1 MKKLLLLFCLL
12 IPLLAHASSYPAVES
27 LNSRS
32 RVKPY
37 KQTIYWKHHRV
48 EKAFAISTLSLGGTA
63 VLGGGFFCIVS
74 GMADDNRSMNAFG
87 WITIGGAV
95 CAAGSIPLFVL
106 AHKSAKKAKAS
117 VEVSPSLVTC
127 QPISGKTTNNLALS
141 VSVNF

>member
-1 MKKLLLLFCLL
+1 MKKLLLLFCLM

-48 EKAFAISTLSLGGTA
+48 EKVFAITTVSLGGVAFFGGEFFYA
-63 VLGGGFFCIVS
+63 VS
-74 GMADDNRSMNAFG
+74 AMAYDNRSMNAFG

-117 VEVSPSLVTC
+117 VRVSPSLVTC

>member
-1 MKKLLLLFCLL
+1 MKKLLLLFCLMM
-12 IPLLAHASSYPAVES
+12 PLLAHASSYPAVEG

-48 EKAFAISTLSLGGTA
+48 EKAFAISTLSLGGLAYFGGAFFYA
-63 VLGGGFFCIVS
+63 VSAMS
-74 GMADDNRSMNAFG
+74 GDNRSMNAFRY
-87 WITIGGAV
+87 ITIGGAV

-117 VEVSPSLVTC
+117 VRVSPSVITC
-127 QPISGKTTNNLALS
+127 QPLSGPATNNLALS
-141 VSVNF
+141 VNVNF

>member
-1 MKKLLLLFCLL
+1 MKKLLLLFCLMM
-12 IPLLAHASSYPAVES
+12 PLLAHASSYPAVEG

-48 EKAFAISTLSLGGTA
+48 EKAFAISTLSLGGLAYFGGAFFYA
-63 VLGGGFFCIVS
+63 VSAMS
-74 GMADDNRSMNAFG
+74 GDNRSMNAFRY
-87 WITIGGAV
+87 ITIGGAV

-117 VEVSPSLVTC
+117 VRVSPGVITC
-127 QPISGKTTNNLALS
+127 QPLSGPATNNLALS
-141 VSVNF
+141 VNVNF